1 MPIVRRELT
10 KTVWETPETMIRDF
24 VEHYELVLE
33 GTPNQII
40 YGYSF
45 PFSSPDSLFIYRVDE
60 SLWLYRN
67 GDYLKVYP
75 YRVGTIVPFY
85 GSPGV
90 KSQSNVAYSGN
101 TGARPWAL
109 CDGGTYNGIA
119 TPNLQGR
126 GFIGADSSD
135 SGATSEANG
144 FMHESISSVSITS
157 LAGADLVQLKE
168 EHLPA
173 HDHFYC
179 SPADITAGGQAVS
192 YYSVQVCQGSGK
204 SRSCYNEQRQHPQ
217 SNTAQEKNT
226 VPRYTTSMVGWTGNI
241 TSFSESA
248 TSSPRQFVHN
258 NLPPYIVLNWKMYVG
273 Y

>member
-10 KTVWETPETMIRDF
+10 KTVWETPEAMIRDF
-24 VEHYELVLE
+24 VANYELILE

-90 KSQSNVAYSGN
+90 KSQSNVAFSGN
-101 TGARPWAL
+101 TEARPWAL
-109 CDGGTYNGIA
+109 CDGGTYNGVA

-126 GFIGADSSD
+126 GFIGVDSGD

-144 FMHESISSVSITS
+144 FMHEAISSVSGP
-157 LAGADLVQLKE
+157 AGADLVQLKE
-168 EHLPA
+168 EHLPV

-179 SPADITAGGQAVS
+179 SPEGITSGGTSISQYQVTIRYGCGKKTCS
-192 YYSVQVCQGSGK
+192 YQ
-204 SRSCYNEQRQHPQ
+204 ETRQHPQ

-226 VPRYTTSMVGWTGNI
+226 VTRLTTSMVGWTGAI
-241 TSFSESA
+241 TSFSDSVSSSA
-248 TSSPRQFVHN
+248 RQIVHN

>member
-109 CDGGTYNGIA
+109 CDGGTYNGIT

-126 GFIGADSSD
+126 GFIGVDSSD

-144 FMHESISSVSITS
+144 FMHESISSVGNP
-157 LAGADLVQLKE
+157 AGADLVQLKE

-179 SPADITAGGQAVS
+179 SPADITAGGQAIS
-192 YYSVQVCQGSGK
+192 YYNVQVCAGSGK
-204 SRSCYNEQRQHPQ
+204 SRSCWSEQRQHPQ

-226 VPRYTTSMVGWTGNI
+226 VTRYTTSMVGWTGNI
-241 TSFSESA
+241 TSFSESV

>member
-119 TPNLQGR
+119 TPNLRGR
-126 GFIGADSSD
+126 GFIGVDSSD

-144 FMHESISSVSITS
+144 FMHESISSVGNP
-157 LAGADLVQLKE
+157 AGADLVQLKE

-173 HDHFYC
+173 HDHSYC

-192 YYSVQVCQGSGK
+192 YYNVQICQGSGK
-204 SRSCYNEQRQHPQ
+204 SRSCYNEQRPHPQ

-226 VPRYTTSMVGWTGNI
+226 VTRYTTSMVGWTGNI